1 MHCTVYNTAPSIA
14 SYILNAQNA
23 LCNIDYTLCQPIFAC
38 NFVDLEHSHDC
49 APDFICLS
57 NFFFLMMYH
66 LIYPINCLISA
77 FYSVKKKL

>member
-14 SYILNAQNA
+14 SYILNAQND

-49 APDFICLS
+49 APDFICLF
-57 NFFFLMMYH
+57 NFFFNDMQSH
-66 LIYPINCLISA
+66 LSNKMLNWRIS
-77 FYSVKKKL
+77 FS